1 MIKNS
6 LINKFVIRRIA
17 RALGELNEQV
27 VYVGGAVVTLYIND
41 PAADEV
47 RPTKDIDISMCLATL
62 GELEAMRERLITKGF
77 IQTAADD
84 VICRFRFDDILVDVM
99 NTKALGWAPANPW
112 FAPGFTIKNLV
123 DVEGETIQILPL
135 PYFLASKFEAYLN
148 RGQNE
153 PRTSH
158 DFEDVVYIL
167 DNRTNLVEELLSSPN
182 DVRPFLK
189 TEFEKIL
196 QDNVKKEAIAANLF
210 YEGRTERTKKILKN
224 LQELVNNL

>member
-27 VYVGGAVVTLYIND
+27 MYVGGAVVTLYIND

-84 VICRFRFDDILVDVM
+84 VICMQTAF
-99 NTKALGWAPANPW
+99 
-112 FAPGFTIKNLV
+112 
-123 DVEGETIQILPL
+123 LPV
-135 PYFLASKFEAYLN
+135 
-148 RGQNE
+148 Q
-153 PRTSH
+153 
-158 DFEDVVYIL
+158 
-167 DNRTNLVEELLSSPN
+167 
-182 DVRPFLK
+182 
-189 TEFEKIL
+189 
-196 QDNVKKEAIAANLF
+196 
-210 YEGRTERTKKILKN
+210 
-224 LQELVNNL
+224 